1 VPFEI
6 APDSA
11 RDPPLPVSVSSV
23 PPLMSELAVANV
35 TLLPSAQVAVSTI
48 FPVLVTVSATVLDFV
63 VRLAELP
70 QETLA
75 E

>member
-1 VPFEI
+1 
-6 APDSA
+6 
-11 RDPPLPVSVSSV
+11 
-23 PPLMSELAVANV
+23 MSELAVANV